1 MSVPG
6 QLAEKKTGRSTDTRT
21 RARSRSQGQKN
32 LPRDFAVNVLPFMIP
47 VGIGVGLIGKV
58 GTAGARKILGKK
70 VFDKLNPFTKSPELR
85 KSIMQGD
92 RYIDTKSGR
101 IMSNKDALKK
111 LKSKNITAGTLKQ
124 GTNLYIQEQISQK
137 LDKALPKSAPGE
149 KVGTDKRK
157 AGSQLGKEA
166 GAKGAGEA
174 GAKVK
179 DKDKRKA
186 GSEIGP
192 KAASETKGKATVT
205 PTQKSRQATI
215 EKPTPK
221 PKPKPNRSVSS
232 QDEMGGGSS
241 APKPKPRPEGSTKE
255 RMSDMKTAAN
265 KAGSELS
272 KEAGAKEKSK
282 ATYQPKAGPKEK
294 SKATYQPRK
303 RKKKSESNVKDSD
316 RLGIK
321 LARMLGDKRSGS
333 QMVKDRIES
342 EKLEEE
348 MNLYRGGMAFG
359 KGGTYK
365 TPKKAYGM
373 RNGGFTRRGTSR

>member
-6 QLAEKKTGRSTDTRT
+6 QLAEKKKGRSTYTRV
-21 RARSRSQGQKN
+21 ASDSRSKGQID
-32 LPRDFAVNVLPFMIP
+32 LPRDFAVNVLPFLLP
-47 VGIGVGLIGKV
+47 VGALAGVGRLLAVKGFAAASAKYGKDIARV
-58 GTAGARKILGKK
+58 AQKYFSPTQLRRMKTGRGRGTSGNVKEMENAYVKFSKPTG
-70 VFDKLNPFTKSPELR
+70 TK
-85 KSIMQGD
+85 G
-92 RYIDTKSGR
+92 KSGLEN
-101 IMSNKDALKK
+101 MSMQKVTQKEGEK
-111 LKSKNITAGTLKQ
+111 LLSKGNARTGTLKSLTKFSATL
-124 GTNLYIQEQISQK
+124 GTQEGISMG
-137 LDKALPKSAPGE
+137 LDKALPKS
-149 KVGTDKRK
+149 VSDKK
-157 AGSQLGKEA
+157 T
-166 GAKGAGEA
+166 
-174 GAKVK
+174 
-179 DKDKRKA
+179 
-186 GSEIGP
+186 
-192 KAASETKGKATVT
+192 ASEAKGKATVT

-241 APKPKPRPEGSTKE
+241 APKPKPRPKGSRKE
-255 RMSDMKTAAN
+255 EMGDMKTATN

-282 ATYQPKAGPKEK
+282 ATYQP
-294 SKATYQPRK
+294 RK
-303 RKKKSESNVKDSD
+303 GKKKSESNVKDSD

-321 LARMLGDKRSGS
+321 LARRLGDKRSGS

-373 RNGGFTRRGTSR
+373 RSGGFTRRGTSR

>member
-1 MSVPG
+1 MAVPG
-6 QLAEKKTGRSTDTRT
+6 QVAEKKKGRNTFTRV
-21 RARSRSQGQKN
+21 ASGSRSKGQKD

-85 KSIMQGD
+85 RQVMQGD
-92 RYIDTKSGR
+92 RYIDTKTGR

-111 LKSKNITAGTLKQ
+111 LKSKNITQGTLKQ

-157 AGSQLGKEA
+157 AGS
-166 GAKGAGEA
+166 
-174 GAKVK
+174 
-179 DKDKRKA
+179 
-186 GSEIGP
+186 EIGP
-192 KAASETKGKATVT
+192 KAASEAKGKATVT

-241 APKPKPRPEGSTKE
+241 APKPKPRPKGSRKE
-255 RMSDMKTAAN
+255 EMGDMKTSAN
-265 KAGSELS
+265 KAGSELG
-272 KEAGAKEKSK
+272 KEAGAKGTGEPVAKPRSAKPKKKAGDELSKEAKSK
-282 ATYQPKAGPKEK
+282 SAMEQG
-294 SKATYQPRK
+294 K
-303 RKKKSESNVKDSD
+303 RTFDTKFGRITVDTTDEGMDTD
-316 RLGIK
+316 RANFK
-321 LARMLGDKRSGS
+321 
-333 QMVKDRIES
+333 
-342 EKLEEE
+342 
-348 MNLYRGGMAFG
+348 YGGMAFG

-373 RNGGFTRRGTSR
+373 RNGGFTRRGASR

>member
-6 QLAEKKTGRSTDTRT
+6 TVAEKKTGRSTYTRT
-21 RARSRSQGQKN
+21 RTRSRSQGQKD
-32 LPRDFAVNVLPFMIP
+32 LPRDFAVNVLPFLLP
-47 VGIGVGLIGKV
+47 VGALAGVGRLLAVKGFAAASAKYGKNIARV
-58 GTAGARKILGKK
+58 AQKYFSPTQLRRMKTGRGRGTSGNVKEMENAYVKFSKPAG
-70 VFDKLNPFTKSPELR
+70 TK
-85 KSIMQGD
+85 G
-92 RYIDTKSGR
+92 KSGLEN
-101 IMSNKDALKK
+101 MSMQKVTQKEGEK
-111 LKSKNITAGTLKQ
+111 LLSKGNARTGTLKSLTKFSATL
-124 GTNLYIQEQISQK
+124 GAQEGISMG

-149 KVGTDKRK
+149 KIGTDKRK
-157 AGSQLGKEA
+157 AGS
-166 GAKGAGEA
+166 
-174 GAKVK
+174 
-179 DKDKRKA
+179 D
-186 GSEIGP
+186 IGP
-192 KAASETKGKATVT
+192 KAASEAKRKDTV
-205 PTQKSRQATI
+205 P
-215 EKPTPK
+215 PK

-241 APKPKPRPEGSTKE
+241 APKPKPRPKGSTKE
-255 RMSDMKTAAN
+255 RMGDMKAPAN

-272 KEAGAKEKSK
+272 KEAG
-282 ATYQPKAGPKEK
+282 TKEK

-303 RKKKSESNVKDSD
+303 EKKKSKSNVKDSD

-365 TPKKAYGM
+365 TPKKTYGM
-373 RNGGFTRRGTSR
+373 RNGGFTRRGASR

>member
-6 QLAEKKTGRSTDTRT
+6 QVAEKKTGRSTYTRT
-21 RARSRSQGQKN
+21 RAGSKSQGQKD
-32 LPRDFAVNVLPFMIP
+32 LPRDFSVNVLPFMIP

-85 KSIMQGD
+85 RQVMQGD

-111 LKSKNITAGTLKQ
+111 LKSKNITQGTLKQ

-149 KVGTDKRK
+149 KVGTDNRK

-166 GAKGAGEA
+166 GAKGVGEA

-186 GSEIGP
+186 GSEVGP
-192 KAASETKGKATVT
+192 KAASESKGKATVT
-205 PTQKSRQATI
+205 PMQKSRQATI
-215 EKPTPK
+215 DKPVPK

-241 APKPKPRPEGSTKE
+241 APKPKPRPKGSTKE
-255 RMSDMKTAAN
+255 RMGDMKAPAN

-272 KEAGAKEKSK
+272 KEAG
-282 ATYQPKAGPKEK
+282 TKEK

-303 RKKKSESNVKDSD
+303 GKKKSKSNVKDSD

-365 TPKKAYGM
+365 TPKKTYGM
-373 RNGGFTRRGTSR
+373 RNGGFTRRGASR